1 MKQEQIEKAAREFTD
16 NLIAENH
23 FDVNYEEDNYDAG
36 SIHATDKVGVY
47 AFTRGAE
54 WRINSVWHDASEKP
68 ESGENALIEIE
79 YDNGIK
85 DYILPLRGDHPN
97 VITDEQ
103 GICFLLRDAKIIRW
117 AYIKDLI
124 PELETK

>member
-1 MKQEQIEKAAREFTD
+1 MNKETIEKAIDARLDEPD
-16 NLIAENH
+16 NQWDGIFNSG
-23 FDVNYEEDNYDAG
+23 YC
-36 SIHATDKVGVY
+36 
-47 AFTRGAE
+47 RGFREAAL
-54 WRINSVWHDASEKP
+54 WRINSVWHDASKKP